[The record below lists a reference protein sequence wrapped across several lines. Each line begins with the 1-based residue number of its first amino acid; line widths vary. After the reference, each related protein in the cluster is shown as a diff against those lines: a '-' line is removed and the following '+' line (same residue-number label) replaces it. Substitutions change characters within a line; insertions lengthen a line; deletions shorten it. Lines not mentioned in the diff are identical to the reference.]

1 MKRLATILFLL
12 LALAILQ
19 AQTTNNL
26 WSNVGNYGIAPQVG
40 INVTFQMQPYP
51 PYYTLPRIYNGSF
64 VRNDPIG
71 VHTDTNGNFYLPY
84 TLIWGKYSMNI
95 SGQQGTGF
103 TIYIG
108 TNTTGVVNLVT
119 CTSNSATMPF
129 GQSGY
134 SPGTNVTFR
143 ASGST
148 TFIDVASSGSSAT
161 NLMWGQTTNQTGSA
175 RQAYIYFFFPTNAY
189 TISNYPCGILTTN

>member
-1 MKRLATILFLL
+1 MKRLIAFLFLL
-12 LALAILQ
+12 LTLAVCQ

-71 VHTDTNGNFYLPY
+71 VPTDTNGNFYLPF

-103 TIYIG
+103 IIYVGTNTIG
-108 TNTTGVVNLVT
+108 TNNLVT

-129 GQSGY
+129 GQNGFAA
-134 SPGTNVTFR
+134 GNNVAFR
-143 ASGST
+143 PVGST
-148 TFIDVASSGSSAT
+148 TFIDFSGGGGSTSLTNVMWGTNVVLNSSARLSQIYIQWPQPT
-161 NLMWGQTTNQTGSA
+161 NTVFKFNFTTN
-175 RQAYIYFFFPTNAY
+175 
-189 TISNYPCGILTTN
+189 